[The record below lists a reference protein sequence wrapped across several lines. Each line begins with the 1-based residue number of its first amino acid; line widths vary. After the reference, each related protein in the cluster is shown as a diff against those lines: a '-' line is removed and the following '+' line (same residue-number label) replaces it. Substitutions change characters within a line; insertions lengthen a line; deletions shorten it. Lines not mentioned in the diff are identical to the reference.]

1 MIEEAELRR
10 VFEVGAQRPSQC
22 TVRGNYPD
30 GRNGHGNILSDGG
43 AALRWPDGRVIVGR
57 PAVGA
62 DCDASCWAELRI
74 HIRMVNYIPGGGH
87 GPMGLSSRP
96 DGSRCAGAGALRGEW
111 QCGSMSG
118 MTSSGTASE
127 AGFSIA
133 ARLSEMAITSELLAG
148 CDDLAEILKRL
159 AGRARE
165 VTGAGFAAIS
175 TFDDNGTLE
184 RFIYTGIEEGLA
196 RKLGDPPVG
205 RGLLGELARCEH
217 PLRLDDLTRHPS
229 ATGWPA
235 GHPEMRA
242 FLGVPIR
249 AGGRTIG
256 SLYMTRD
263 LGGPPFTEA
272 AELSAV
278 TLALQAAVSVA
289 SALARERSGRL
300 FLLEERERIA
310 HDLHDGTIQ
319 SLYALGLEFDATA
332 AVAAS
337 PEVKGSLGN
346 GVARINELIGDI
358 RQYITMLE
366 AETPASQPELTRDLA
381 FVIRQLVPS
390 GVDTVVNI
398 TAAALQEL
406 TARDAEDLLYIA
418 REALSNSVRHGA
430 VSKVAIDLR
439 QNVNETSLTI
449 QDNGVG
455 FDQANARTGLGTI
468 TMRTRAER
476 LGGELSVLGIPGM
489 GTTVRVSIPR
499 RNE

>member
-1 MIEEAELRR
+1 
-10 VFEVGAQRPSQC
+10 
-22 TVRGNYPD
+22 
-30 GRNGHGNILSDGG
+30 
-43 AALRWPDGRVIVGR
+43 
-57 PAVGA
+57 
-62 DCDASCWAELRI
+62 
-74 HIRMVNYIPGGGH
+74 
-87 GPMGLSSRP
+87 
-96 DGSRCAGAGALRGEW
+96 
-111 QCGSMSG
+111 
-118 MTSSGTASE
+118 
-127 AGFSIA
+127 
-133 ARLSEMAITSELLAG
+133 
-148 CDDLAEILKRL
+148 
-159 AGRARE
+159 
-165 VTGAGFAAIS
+165 
-175 TFDDNGTLE
+175 
-184 RFIYTGIEEGLA
+184 
-196 RKLGDPPVG
+196 
-205 RGLLGELARCEH
+205 
-217 PLRLDDLTRHPS
+217 LRLDDLTRYPS

-256 SLYMTRD
+256 SLYTTRD

-332 AVAAS
+332 AIATS
-337 PEVKGSLGN
+337 PEIKGSLGN